1 MDQNKGLPW
10 EVFRLT
16 SALLPHL
23 DRLFETST
31 LTPTSLLVLSHLKH
45 LGNDYGPE
53 RKILLKN
60 EVLDLLKRVYG
71 YSAAAATTI
80 VKNLHNGGLV
90 DVESLT
96 ADKKEHYFGER
107 RGYKDA
113 IVLTARGVAELDNF
127 NRNLNRP
134 LWAPPLRKTLRC
146 GICAPVVSTPAISA
160 PVETTPV
167 WQANPS
173 V

>member
-1 MDQNKGLPW
+1 MSQNKGLPW

-45 LGNDYGPE
+45 FGNDYGPGQ
-53 RKILLKN
+53 KILLKN

-90 DVESLT
+90 DMESLT
-96 ADKKEHYFGER
+96 ADKKEFHFGER
-107 RGYKDA
+107 KGYKDA
-113 IVLTARGVAELDNF
+113 IVLTERGAAELDKF
-127 NRNLNRP
+127 NANLNRLFDEITGDMP
-134 LWAPPLRKTLRC
+134 QIKLKAL
-146 GICAPVVSTPAISA
+146 
-160 PVETTPV
+160 TTALAYFSRYAFERLGNRNR
-167 WQANPS
+167 QE
-173 V
+173 

>member
-16 SALLPHL
+16 STLLPHIG
-23 DRLFETST
+23 RLFETST
-31 LTPTSLLVLSHLKH
+31 LTPTSLLVVSHLKH
-45 LGNDYGPE
+45 FGKDYGPG

-80 VKNLHNGGLV
+80 VKNLHNDGLV
-90 DVESLT
+90 DMESLT
-96 ADKKEHYFGER
+96 ANQKEIHFGER

-113 IVLTARGVAELDNF
+113 IVLTKRGAIELDNF
-127 NRNLNRP
+127 NGNLNRLFDEITGDMP
-134 LWAPPLRKTLRC
+134 RMKLKALTAALAYFSRYAFERLEKRNRQ
-146 GICAPVVSTPAISA
+146 G
-160 PVETTPV
+160 
-167 WQANPS
+167 
-173 V
+173 